1 MRMAL
6 QNTDQDA
13 IMKDE
18 DIDALKEKFSANCEG
33 QDMTAKVFDRVLERF
48 HLVQYDPVGAKFDPE
63 LHEAVFTVPKAQAEQ
78 PSDHVAVVIQSGW
91 KISDR
96 VLRAAKVGIVEK

>member
-1 MRMAL
+1 MRENEELVKRYRKKLEDDKVFAITKFAKDLLEVRDAMRMAL

-48 HLVQYDPVGAKFDPE
+48 HLV
-63 LHEAVFTVPKAQAEQ
+63 
-78 PSDHVAVVIQSGW
+78 
-91 KISDR
+91 
-96 VLRAAKVGIVEK
+96 

>member
-1 MRMAL
+1 VRENEELVKRYRKKLEDDKVFAITKFAKDLLEVRDAMRMAL

-48 HLVQYDPVGAKFDPE
+48 HLV
-63 LHEAVFTVPKAQAEQ
+63 
-78 PSDHVAVVIQSGW
+78 
-91 KISDR
+91 
-96 VLRAAKVGIVEK
+96 